1 MSLML
6 IQIGA
11 GALRVWSSEKEMM
24 KLIDNIAI
32 FMMLK
37 FSKSVLQSN
46 RSIMYKFEW
55 HDENFKQKK
64 ILNNY
69 H

>member
-1 MSLML
+1 ML

-11 GALRVWSSEKEMM
+11 GAPRVWSSEKEMM

-37 FSKSVLQSN
+37 FSKNVLQSN
-46 RSIMYKFEW
+46 RII
-55 HDENFKQKK
+55 NV
-64 ILNNY
+64 
-69 H
+69 